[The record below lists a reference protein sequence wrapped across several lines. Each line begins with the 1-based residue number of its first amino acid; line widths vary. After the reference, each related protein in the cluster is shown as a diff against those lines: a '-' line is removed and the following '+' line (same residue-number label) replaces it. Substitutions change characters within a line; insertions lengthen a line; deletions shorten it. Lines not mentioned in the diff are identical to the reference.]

1 MQRSFVVSLLNKYQ
15 KEIKTQLMEEFNI
28 KNVHALPQ
36 ISKVVINA
44 GAAEA
49 LSDKG
54 TLEKIKDQIATI
66 SGQQPKITLAKK
78 SISSFK
84 LRAKDPIGVMVTL
97 RSKKAWDFLE
107 KFTTIVTP
115 RIRDFRGLPI
125 SKFDRFGNYS
135 YGITEQIIFPEIEY
149 SKIDKIRGLV
159 LTVVIK
165 KSTPEKS
172 RRLLELIG
180 FKFRES

>member
-1 MQRSFVVSLLNKYQ
+1 MSLQDKYQ
-15 KEIKTQLMEEFNI
+15 KEIKTQLMEEFKVKNI
-28 KNVHALPQ
+28 HALPQ
-36 ISKVVINA
+36 ISKLVINV

-49 LSDKG
+49 LTDKG
-54 TLEKIKDQIATI
+54 ALEKIKDQIATI
-66 SGQQPKITLAKK
+66 SGQQPRITLAKK

-97 RSKKAWDFLE
+97 RAKKAWDFLE
-107 KFTTIVTP
+107 KFVSIVTP
-115 RIRDFRGLPI
+115 RMRDFRGLPLT
-125 SKFDRFGNYS
+125 KFDRFGNYS
-135 YGITEQIIFPEIEY
+135 YGITEQIIFPEIDY

-165 KSTPEKS
+165 NSNPEKS
-172 RRLLELIG
+172 KRLLELIG

>member
-1 MQRSFVVSLLNKYQ
+1 MSLQDKYQ
-15 KEIKTQLMEEFNI
+15 KEIKIQLMEEFNV
-28 KNVHALPQ
+28 KNIHALPQ
-36 ISKVVINA
+36 ISKLVINV

-54 TLEKIKDQIATI
+54 ALEKIKDQIAVIT
-66 SGQQPKITLAKK
+66 GQHPRITLAKK

-97 RSKKAWDFLE
+97 RAKKAWDFLE
-107 KFTTIVTP
+107 KFVSIVTP
-115 RIRDFRGLPI
+115 RMRDFRGLPV

-135 YGITEQIIFPEIEY
+135 YGITEQIIFPEIDY

-159 LTVVIK
+159 LTVVITN
-165 KSTPEKS
+165 SNPEKS
-172 RRLLELIG
+172 KRLLELIG